1 MDEITL
7 INLLNK
13 ICEKNGKLT
22 WKLNCKYH
30 DGINT
35 SIMQICLLKSP
46 SNQQTG
52 TISFRMET
60 GKVINGRHKGLVP
73 FKRSSNLID
82 ALLDILYY
90 ESSKTYLHS
99 SHN

>member
-35 SIMQICLLKSP
+35 SVMQISLIKVP
-46 SNQQTG
+46 SNKQTG

-60 GKVINGRHKGLVP
+60 GKVINGRHRGLVP
-73 FKRSSNLID
+73 FRRSTNLID
-82 ALLDILYY
+82 ALLDILHY
-90 ESSKTYLHS
+90 ESTKAYLNP

>member
-13 ICEKNGKLT
+13 ICEKNRKLT

-35 SIMQICLLKSP
+35 SIMQISLLKLP
-46 SNQQTG
+46 SNKQTG

-60 GKVINGRHKGLVP
+60 GKIIRGNHKGLVP
-73 FKRSSNLID
+73 FGQSTSLID

-90 ESSKTYLHS
+90 ESTKNYLNP

>member
-1 MDEITL
+1 MDEHTL

-13 ICEKNGKLT
+13 ICEKNRTLT

-35 SIMQICLLKSP
+35 SIMQISLLKLP
-46 SNQQTG
+46 SNKQTG
-52 TISFRMET
+52 MISFRMET
-60 GKVINGRHKGLVP
+60 GKVIHATHKGLVP
-73 FKRSSNLID
+73 LQQSIHLVD

-90 ESSKTYLHS
+90 ESNQPSPNTS
-99 SHN
+99 A